1 MRKTKT
7 TALVALLVVVLAI
20 TATLAIL
27 AIPARKPEVIVHV
40 EEVCY
45 YLDQLKK
52 NITGLPSTAFS
63 DEKASAEQR
72 KALLNEVDAV
82 LLHVE
87 ACEKQAAINKL
98 WNDIYDK
105 IEKWIVKPYQS
116 DLLNIVSRIAVLL
129 LDPVRTDAGLVSGE
143 VLGELGKEVRV
154 YRGIPYAAPP
164 VGDLRWKPPQP
175 VTPWKGIKICTEFSK
190 APMQAE
196 QLWCPPPYSEDCL
209 YLNVLTPAKKE
220 TDRLPVM
227 VWFHGGG
234 FSIGSGNMKPWATSL
249 SLPQHGVVLVTV
261 NHRLGPM
268 GLLALPALSK
278 ESPHGVSGNYLFL
291 DLIAALQWVQKNIAA
306 FGGDPNCVTIFGESG
321 GAGKVD
327 ALLASPLAKGLFHR
341 AILESGANAEG
352 VGPKILTLK
361 EAEALGEMLV
371 TKYLGIDPNDLAAL
385 RAIPAEK
392 IIKAA
397 MNLTRDLG
405 AITVTGVSVIDAP
418 VVDGWFLPDYP
429 TNIFKAGKQNN
440 VPFIVCAN
448 LGELIANKTFLRMP
462 QLIKAYVDRLSS
474 ASKLGTKAYACIFSH
489 VPSKWRKEG
498 VLAYHGIEIPY
509 VFGDLERLKEPLHFY
524 IFARPSGA
532 TQPDPGLTEED
543 KWVAEAMMTM
553 WVQFAKTG
561 DPSVEGLV
569 TWPAWEPTTDQ
580 YLEIAWPLQVRSGF
594 SKIVKP

>member
-1 MRKTKT
+1 
-7 TALVALLVVVLAI
+7 
-20 TATLAIL
+20 
-27 AIPARKPEVIVHV
+27 
-40 EEVCY
+40 
-45 YLDQLKK
+45 
-52 NITGLPSTAFS
+52 
-63 DEKASAEQR
+63 
-72 KALLNEVDAV
+72 
-82 LLHVE
+82 
-87 ACEKQAAINKL
+87 
-98 WNDIYDK
+98 
-105 IEKWIVKPYQS
+105 
-116 DLLNIVSRIAVLL
+116 
-129 LDPVRTDAGLVSGE
+129 
-143 VLGELGKEVRV
+143 
-154 YRGIPYAAPP
+154 
-164 VGDLRWKPPQP
+164 
-175 VTPWKGIKICTEFSK
+175 
-190 APMQAE
+190 
-196 QLWCPPPYSEDCL
+196 
-209 YLNVLTPAKKE
+209 
-220 TDRLPVM
+220 M

-234 FSIGSGNMKPWATSL
+234 FSIGSGNMRPWATSL

-278 ESPHGVSGNYLFL
+278 ESPYGVSGNYLFL
-291 DLIAALQWVQKNIAA
+291 DLIAALQWVQRNIAA

-327 ALLASPLAKGLFHR
+327 VLLASPLAKGLFHR
-341 AILESGANAEG
+341 AILQSG
-352 VGPKILTLK
+352 VGELTRIPTLK

-371 TKYLGIDPNDLAAL
+371 TKYLGIDPNDLATL

-397 MNLTRDLG
+397 INLTRDLG
-405 AITVTGVSVIDAP
+405 VTTLTGMSVIDRP
-418 VVDGWFLPDYP
+418 VVDGWLLPDSP

-462 QLIKAYVDRLSS
+462 GLIKAYVDRLSS

-489 VPSKWRKEG
+489 VPSKWREEG
-498 VLAYHGIEIPY
+498 VLAYHGLEVMY
-509 VFGDLERLKEPLHFY
+509 VFGDLALLKEPQHFY

-580 YLEIAWPLQVRSGF
+580 YLEIAWPLRVKSGF